1 MPEMSV
7 ADVTLARMTSELSY
21 TLRNLARHQS
31 GIVCR
36 SQALKAGL
44 SMGMIKFRV
53 SSGRWQQVYPGV
65 YATFTGASGSG
76 AQLWAAL
83 LWAGPGAMLS
93 HETAAELQR
102 LADKPVQTIH
112 VTVPGHRRVRPIP
125 GLSIHRSGRAVEAAE
140 PNSNPPR
147 TRVEETV
154 LDLTQAAASFDD
166 VCGWVT
172 RAFARELTD
181 QERLRAAMRQRTRLR
196 WRADLHD
203 LVSAAASGDH
213 SVLEY
218 RYDRDVERAH
228 GLPEPVRQAAF
239 VGPDGRRG
247 RRDRLY
253 KKYGVVVEL
262 DGQVAHQ
269 TEDVWRD
276 KARDNA
282 AAMDGQQSLRY
293 GWAQVRWHPCATAL
307 QVAAVLRRH
316 GWDGWPRPCSPG
328 CPVERAL
335 ARVPSPGRPMTTAS
349 IGGGAGQGRPMTTA
363 GVGEAPVRVRE
374 VVVRGGR

>member
-1 MPEMSV
+1 M
-7 ADVTLARMTSELSY
+7 ASELPY
-21 TLRNLARHQS
+21 TLRNLARQQGGVVS
-31 GIVCR
+31 R

-44 SMGMIKFRV
+44 SVGVIKFKL
-53 SSGRWQQVYPGV
+53 SSGRWRQLHTGV
-65 YATFTGASGSG
+65 YATFTGGPGRSAS
-76 AQLWAAL
+76 LWAAL
-83 LWAGPGAMLS
+83 LSAGPGAMLS

-102 LADKPVQTIH
+102 LADKPVETIH
-112 VTVPGHRRVRPIP
+112 VTIPRRRRVLAAD
-125 GLSIHRSGRAVEAAE
+125 GVSIHRSGRAVEAVQRD
-140 PNSNPPR
+140 SNPPR

-181 QERLRAAMRQRTRLR
+181 SERLHAAMRQRTKLR
-196 WRADLHD
+196 WRAELHE
-203 LVSAAASGDH
+203 LIVAAASGDH

-218 RYDRDVERAH
+218 RYERDVERAH
-228 GLPEPVRQAAF
+228 GLPEPVRQAPF

-253 KKYGVVVEL
+253 REYGVVVEL
-262 DGQVAHQ
+262 DGQLAHSV
-269 TEDVWRD
+269 EDQWRD

-282 AAMDGQQSLRY
+282 AAVDRKQTLRY
-293 GWAQVRWHPCATAL
+293 GWTQVRWHPCATAL
-307 QVAAVLRRH
+307 QVAQVLKSH

-335 ARVPSPGRPMTTAS
+335 ARLSVTTGR
-349 IGGGAGQGRPMTTA
+349 
-363 GVGEAPVRVRE
+363 
-374 VVVRGGR
+374 